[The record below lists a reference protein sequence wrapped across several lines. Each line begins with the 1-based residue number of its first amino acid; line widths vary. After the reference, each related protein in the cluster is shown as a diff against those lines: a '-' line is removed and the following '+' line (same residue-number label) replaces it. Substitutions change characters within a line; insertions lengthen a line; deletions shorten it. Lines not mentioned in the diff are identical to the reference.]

1 MTTVTG
7 YLTNTDPAWARR
19 SWQGEPALAVDFGAQ
34 EATGRTCVT
43 DAKAATGV
51 VHVTLDVPEEPH
63 PLEGWHTGWRRPPWP
78 GPCARPTRVDDL
90 DLPRAR
96 QERQALAHGRWP
108 WPCAGCAA
116 GMVEA
121 SKQFRRGDGH
131 LHLPSIPME
140 TYLLN
145 ETLLAKAVGRIAKSV
160 ARVPTRRGRSAAE
173 PGSRASRQ
181 PENRHDRLFRS
192 K

>member
-131 LHLPSIPME
+131 LHVPLDPDGDLP
-140 TYLLN
+140 
-145 ETLLAKAVGRIAKSV
+145 AKRDAAGQG
-160 ARVPTRRGRSAAE
+160 RRGQAAAHRQ
-173 PGSRASRQ
+173 GSRGHHVVEANVAY
-181 PENRHDRLFRS
+181 PTD
-192 K
+192 